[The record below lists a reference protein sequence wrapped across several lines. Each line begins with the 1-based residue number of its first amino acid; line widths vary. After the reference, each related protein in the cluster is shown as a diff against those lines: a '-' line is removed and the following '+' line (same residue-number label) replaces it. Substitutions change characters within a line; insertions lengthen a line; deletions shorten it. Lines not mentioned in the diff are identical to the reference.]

1 MYSIEYHEEVKNDFK
16 KLGHSTTLLVLKK
29 IKKIAQ
35 NPIIGDALGNKANS
49 DLSGFRKVY
58 VGNKRVRIVYKI
70 INVRIEVF
78 IVAVGKRDNMEV
90 YKKAAGRI

>member
-35 NPIIGDALGNKANS
+35 NPIIGDELGHKANIN
-49 DLSGFRKVY
+49 LSGFRKVY
-58 VGNKRVRIVYKI
+58 VDNKRVRIVYQIMDEKI
-70 INVRIEVF
+70 EIF
-78 IVAVGKRDNMEV
+78 IIAVGKRDDLEV
-90 YKKAAGRI
+90 YRNAANRI

>member
-1 MYSIEYHEEVKNDFK
+1 MYSIEYHEEIKNDFK

-35 NPIIGDALGNKANS
+35 NPIIGDAFGNKANI

-58 VGNKRVRIVYKI
+58 VENKRVWIVYQI
-70 INVRIEVF
+70 IDEKIEVF
-78 IVAVGKRDNMEV
+78 IIAVGKRDDMEV
-90 YKKAAGRI
+90 YHKAADRR

>member
-35 NPIIGDALGNKANS
+35 NPFIGDALGNKANIN
-49 DLSGFRKVY
+49 LSGFRKVY
-58 VGNKRVRIVYKI
+58 VVTPEKSKNSPKI
-70 INVRIEVF
+70 G
-78 IVAVGKRDNMEV
+78 AL
-90 YKKAAGRI
+90 KAI